1 MFSLRARQ
9 LAARMPGGF
18 LFSGGGRGDGCGKPG
33 SLRRFLPH
41 LMRHWKIG
49 ALAGLVM
56 LVSVALQLPTPLLT
70 KYLIDTVVA
79 QRRYRDLHLVGLWLF
94 VFLWLQSGS
103 TYLQVRLFSR
113 FRCAVMFDL
122 RSKLF
127 KHMEKLPLRY
137 FEQQRSGQIMSRLT
151 ADVNRVRGLMAS
163 NIISSLKEGLT
174 LAFGVAVLFWLNW
187 QLALLSIA
195 SLPFYI
201 FWLLHW
207 NPKVRGLGREVQ
219 QGYAVVA
226 ADVLESISGIH
237 VIKSFLAEQAELV
250 KMLAS
255 LRHLLDTEFRS
266 DMVETLLAV
275 GSGLISSL
283 GKVAVIWISC
293 WEIMQGRLTLGT
305 FLAFNAYLRYL
316 FDPSRNLV
324 SLNSS
329 VQQSLAALDRVYQ
342 LLDEQPEP
350 DEGAA
355 ASTATAIRG
364 RIEFRNV
371 SFSYPRGEAEQISG
385 VSFVVEAGSSV
396 GLVGP
401 SGSGKTT
408 LLKLLLRFYEPQEG
422 EIYLDGFNIQDLPL
436 PWLRSQIAAVFQ
448 EPFLFSGDVQSNVL
462 MGRTDARAEEMVE
475 CCRRAG
481 AHEFITALPQG
492 YATAVGERGVS
503 LSGGQVQRLAI
514 ARALLK
520 EAPVLIMDEATS
532 SLDSTTERAF
542 RAALTH
548 QLHNVTTLMVAH
560 RLNTVRHADRIV
572 VLDRGRVAEIGRH
585 DELMRLNGRYRRLY
599 EDFSEERED
608 RGPAA
613 DPAYAIS

>member
-1 MFSLRARQ
+1 VFSLRARQ
-9 LAARMPGGF
+9 LAARMPGSF
-18 LFSGGGRGDGCGKPG
+18 LLSGGRRGNGCCRPG

-41 LMRHWKIG
+41 LLRHWKIG
-49 ALAGLVM
+49 AVAGLVM
-56 LVSVALQLPTPLLT
+56 LASVALQLPTPLLT

-79 QRRYRDLHLVGLWLF
+79 QRRYGDLHLVGLWLF
-94 VFLWLQSGS
+94 VLLWLQSGS
-103 TYLQVRLFSR
+103 TYLQVRLFTR

-122 RSKLF
+122 RSELF
-127 KHMEKLPLRY
+127 KHMERLPIRY

-151 ADVNRVRGLMAS
+151 ADANRVRGLMAS

-219 QGYAVVA
+219 QGYAVVS
-226 ADVLESISGIH
+226 ADVLESISGIY
-237 VIKSFLAEQAELV
+237 VIKSFLAEQAELI
-250 KMLAS
+250 KMLGS
-255 LRHLLDTEFRS
+255 LRRLLDTEFRS
-266 DMVETLLAV
+266 DIVETLLAV

-342 LLDEQPEP
+342 LLDEEPEP

-371 SFSYPRGEAEQISG
+371 SFSYPGGEAEQVSG

-436 PWLRSQIAAVFQ
+436 RWLRSQIAAVFQ
-448 EPFLFSGDVQSNVL
+448 EPFLFSGDVLSNVL
-462 MGRTDARAEEMVE
+462 MGRADAQIEEVVE

-481 AHEFITALPQG
+481 AHDFITALPQG

-520 EAPVLIMDEATS
+520 GAPVLIMDEATS

-542 RAALTH
+542 RGALTH

-608 RGPAA
+608 RDPAA